1 MTITARQLR
10 EATTRGEGPLAKAGD
25 DEPVFL
31 LRAQDN
37 LAADLVD
44 QWAIQ
49 ASVAIPNIGG
59 SDLGHKVAEA
69 RLIADTM
76 RRWPIHKNPD

>member
-1 MTITARQLR
+1 MITKKEVL
-10 EATTRGEGPLAKAGD
+10 EAALKGEGALGKAADG
-25 DEPVFL
+25 EAVFV

-37 LAADLVD
+37 LAADIVD

-49 ASVAIPNIGG
+49 ASVAIPSVGG
-59 SDLGHKVAEA
+59 SDMGHKVAEA
-69 RLIADTM
+69 RLIADMM

>member
-1 MTITARQLR
+1 MITKKEVL
-10 EATTRGEGPLAKAGD
+10 EAALRGEGCLGKAAD
-25 DEPVFL
+25 DEPVFV

-59 SDLGHKVAEA
+59 SAMGHKVGEA
-69 RLIADTM
+69 RLIADMM
-76 RRWPIHKNPD
+76 RHWPIRKNPD